1 MNTMKKQD
9 IVDSRNK
16 NKKGIKITCDTCI
29 TRHLYDNFEKWTS
42 GNAFI
47 DGLLQ
52 RCQLELT
59 LTPEKLVEWV
69 PYENF
74 ENVEYKTKGGY
85 GSIYTAI
92 WINGWIS
99 DWDDANK
106 QFIRIGSK
114 KVALKLLNNSSN
126 PNEEFFEEAC

>member
-1 MNTMKKQD
+1 
-9 IVDSRNK
+9 
-16 NKKGIKITCDTCI
+16 GIKITCESCI
-29 TRHLYDNFEKWTS
+29 IRHLHDSFEKWTS

-52 RCQLELT
+52 RYQLELQ

-74 ENVEYKTKGGY
+74 ENIEYKTKGGY
-85 GSIYTAI
+85 GFIYTAI
-92 WINGWIS
+92 WTNGWIS

-126 PNEEFFEEAC
+126 PNEEFFEE